1 VREQVAAAAA
11 RFPNRVAV
19 ELPRPHPDENKLF
32 MREVADVHR
41 GLFPERADEYGANI
55 RWKLELCVE
64 VTDGEVARAVELRER
79 YRAECAELLAEIDL
93 LVTPT
98 MLFVAPPADAD
109 ERELR
114 GRGIRLTYPFNCLGW
129 PALALPCGAAEDGLP
144 ASVQLV
150 GKPGDDARV
159 LAAGAL
165 LASLI

>member
-1 VREQVAAAAA
+1 
-11 RFPNRVAV
+11 
-19 ELPRPHPDENKLF
+19 

-55 RWKLELCVE
+55 RWKLERCVE
-64 VTDGEVARAVELRER
+64 VTDGEVARAVELGER